1 MPTDN
6 PWIRRI
12 SASVL
17 GLVLFGMVSNGH
29 SQTTRYVAPG
39 GSDTGDCSSPANPCE
54 SIVHAF
60 AEAAAGDVIDI
71 ATGVYRPNP
80 GPPASALIIDKD
92 ITLQGAGPENTLVG
106 RNSQDSAYRVFEITA
121 GGHEVTMAGLL
132 IANGQAFGSGADG
145 RGGGIYNLNDGG
157 HLTLSNVKFQNN
169 QARIG
174 GGLNNF
180 NGASV
185 TMENVVFESNQADAR
200 GGAIYNWTGGAIE
213 INSGEFELNTAGI
226 FAGAIFNNS
235 NNILK
240 LDDVTFDQ
248 NHGVSGCGAIA
259 MNNADPATLFNDT
272 LFIGNTTGGIG
283 GGTCLDNSS
292 PTLSN
297 VSFTNNQALDT
308 HGSGFGGGMRNVNSS
323 SPVLN
328 QVTFTG
334 NNAAS
339 HGGGIYNSGNSSPQL
354 THVKFIANGTGGGQG
369 GGMANL
375 DASNPMLTD
384 VTFESNTAG
393 LGGGMSNDGGS
404 SPTLLK
410 VRFLDN
416 FASTGGGLHNMDNSQ
431 PLLMNVEFIDNLSQG
446 QGGGMANFNSSPTV
460 INGLFYD
467 NFGQQGG
474 GGILNGDNSLMTL
487 WNVTFNANMA
497 ELHGGAI
504 RNRDGAQ
511 AIIHNSIFWG
521 NLTQFTDFSSEI
533 QIQGDSQVSMHYSL
547 HDDEDDAINVL
558 AGSSFSCNN
567 CLTDN
572 PQFVDDLNGD
582 LRLML
587 TSPAIDAGNPD
598 TDLSQFPGGPDDP
611 IDLLGWSRLFGTQID
626 IGAYEW
632 QPPPDSIFS
641 DRFKYE
647 LP

>member
-1 MPTDN
+1 MPTAN
-6 PWIRRI
+6 KLIRWISFATLSLAFI
-12 SASVL
+12 
-17 GLVLFGMVSNGH
+17 MVIPNAH
-29 SQTTRYVAPG
+29 AQMTRYVAPG
-39 GSDTGDCSSPANPCE
+39 GSDVGDCASPADPCE
-54 SIVHAF
+54 SIAYAF

-80 GPPASALIIDKD
+80 GPPAAALVIDKD

-106 RNSQDSAYRVFEITA
+106 RNSQDSAYRVFEITS
-121 GGHEVTMAGLL
+121 GGHEVTITGLL
-132 IANGQAFGSGADG
+132 IANGQVFGSGAAG
-145 RGGGIYNLNDGG
+145 RGGGIYNLNGG
-157 HLTLSNVKFQNN
+157 GQLTLSNVKFQNN

-185 TMENVVFESNQADAR
+185 IMEDVVFESNQADER
-200 GGAIYNWTGGAIE
+200 GGAIYNWTDGTIE
-213 INSGEFELNTAGI
+213 VSSGQFELNTAGI

-259 MNNADPATLFNDT
+259 MNNANPATAFNNT
-272 LFIGNTTGGIG
+272 HFIGNTTGGIG

-297 VSFTNNQALDT
+297 VSFTDNQALDT
-308 HGSGFGGGMRNVNSS
+308 HGSGFGGGMRNVNNS

-328 QVTFTG
+328 RVTFTG
-334 NNAAS
+334 NYAAS
-339 HGGGIYNSGNSSPQL
+339 HGGGIYNSGDSSPQL
-354 THVKFIANGTGGGQG
+354 TRVQFTANASSQG
-369 GGMANL
+369 GGIANL
-375 DASNPMLTD
+375 DASNPLLAE

-393 LGGGMSNDGGS
+393 SGGGMINDGGS
-404 SPTLLK
+404 NPTLLN

-416 FASTGGGLHNMDNSQ
+416 FAGIGGGLRNMGNSQ
-431 PLLMNVEFIDNLSQG
+431 PLLMNVEFIDNWSQG
-446 QGGGMANFNSSPTV
+446 QGGGMANHNSSPTV
-460 INGLFYD
+460 INGLFRD

-497 ELHGGAI
+497 EHHGGAI

-533 QIQGDSQVSMHYSL
+533 QIQGDSQVTMHYSL

-572 PQFVDDLNGD
+572 PQFVDGLNGD

-598 TDLSQFPGGPDDP
+598 TDLSQFPGGPDNP

-641 DRFKYE
+641 DRFSYD